1 MFSSN
6 NFRHSA
12 ENRALECFLDP
23 QSDVVLRG
31 DDEKRA
37 EDDEGEARPVLDQE
51 EVEVAVLGVGQEEV
65 DVVVGDVE
73 EDEAGEQ
80 EGGAA
85 GGGGWEAAGGEG
97 EAQEAEQEGE
107 DRPQHRGDVEGE
119 VDRDGVER
127 VAGGRPH
134 RAEAQVRL

>member
-6 NFRHSA
+6 NFRHGA

-97 EAQEAEQEGE
+97 EAQEAQQEGE

-119 VDRDGVER
+119 VDCDV
-127 VAGGRPH
+127 
-134 RAEAQVRL
+134 VRIMLR